1 MLKDLIAPKVTRS
14 LIVICFCQIC
24 VGSMGQKQQKVFIE
38 SYQVCFKRL
47 ALSKHLQ
54 CFLSKSLHQQDIF
67 WNQHYFF
74 FQQAPP
80 GFESVFCSC
89 SCEETQKMEKAV
101 AHCEDCK
108 EDLCE
113 GCYQAHIRVRITKEH
128 RITWLHGKNP
138 LLNSGNK

>member
-1 MLKDLIAPKVTRS
+1 MFP
-14 LIVICFCQIC
+14 
-24 VGSMGQKQQKVFIE
+24 
-38 SYQVCFKRL
+38 FK
-47 ALSKHLQ
+47 
-54 CFLSKSLHQQDIF
+54 IF
-67 WNQHYFF
+67 TSFEFNIYHYF

-108 EDLCE
+108 ENLCE
-113 GCYQAHIRVRITKEH
+113 TCYQAHIRVRITKEH

-138 LLNSGNK
+138 LLNSGKKNLRNCTFENKISWNLHELFVARNTFTKKKSLIEIMCTNFDILQVYEFLKFNM

>member
-1 MLKDLIAPKVTRS
+1 MFP
-14 LIVICFCQIC
+14 
-24 VGSMGQKQQKVFIE
+24 
-38 SYQVCFKRL
+38 FK
-47 ALSKHLQ
+47 
-54 CFLSKSLHQQDIF
+54 IF
-67 WNQHYFF
+67 TSFEFNIYHYF

-108 EDLCE
+108 ENLCE
-113 GCYQAHIRVRITKEH
+113 TCYQAHIRVRITKEH

-138 LLNSGNK
+138 LLNSGRKTYVIALLKTKSRETSMNFLLLATLSRKKNHS

>member
-1 MLKDLIAPKVTRS
+1 M
-14 LIVICFCQIC
+14 F
-24 VGSMGQKQQKVFIE
+24 
-38 SYQVCFKRL
+38 YFKIFT
-47 ALSKHLQ
+47 S
-54 CFLSKSLHQQDIF
+54 QQDIF
-67 WNQHYFF
+67 WNSTLLFF

-108 EDLCE
+108 EDICE
-113 GCYQAHIRVRITKEH
+113 KCYQAHLRVRLTREH

-138 LLNSGNK
+138 LLNSGK